1 MDAALHF
8 IIRYDSNTWEGLM
21 GEQFGN
27 LVRQYPWHIVCLVSL
42 LFIVG
47 QGLLIF
53 LAKKNNWSLRVR
65 PIQILMFVVLFI
77 CSLYMIITG
86 QSTM

>member
-1 MDAALHF
+1 
-8 IIRYDSNTWEGLM
+8 M

-42 LFIVG
+42 LFIVV

-53 LAKKNNWSLRVR
+53 LDKKNNWSLRVR

>member
-1 MDAALHF
+1 MDAALIF
-8 IIRYDSNTWEGLM
+8 VIKYDSHTQEGLM

-42 LFIVG
+42 LFIVV

>member
-1 MDAALHF
+1 MDAALIF
-8 IIRYDSNTWEGLM
+8 VIKYDSNTQEGLM

-42 LFIVG
+42 LFIVV

>member
-1 MDAALHF
+1 
-8 IIRYDSNTWEGLM
+8 M

-42 LFIVG
+42 LFIVV

-65 PIQILMFVVLFI
+65 PIQNTYVCCIVYMF
-77 CSLYMIITG
+77 IIYDNNRTEYNVKFRAYSSAG
-86 QSTM
+86 

>member
-1 MDAALHF
+1 
-8 IIRYDSNTWEGLM
+8 M
-21 GEQFGN
+21 GEQFGS

-42 LFIVG
+42 LFIVV

>member
-1 MDAALHF
+1 
-8 IIRYDSNTWEGLM
+8 M

-27 LVRQYPWHIVCLVSL
+27 LVRQYLWHIVCLVSL
-42 LFIVG
+42 LFIVV

>member
-1 MDAALHF
+1 
-8 IIRYDSNTWEGLM
+8 M

-27 LVRQYPWHIVCLVSL
+27 LVRRYPWHIVCLVSL
-42 LFIVG
+42 LFIVV

>member
-1 MDAALHF
+1 
-8 IIRYDSNTWEGLM
+8 M

-42 LFIVG
+42 LFIVV

-53 LAKKNNWSLRVR
+53 LAKKNNWKVERYKKL
-65 PIQILMFVVLFI
+65 IEK
-77 CSLYMIITG
+77 TDD
-86 QSTM
+86 

>member
-1 MDAALHF
+1 
-8 IIRYDSNTWEGLM
+8 M

-42 LFIVG
+42 LFIVV

-53 LAKKNNWSLRVR
+53 LAKKKNWSLRVR

>member
-1 MDAALHF
+1 
-8 IIRYDSNTWEGLM
+8 M

-42 LFIVG
+42 LFIVV

-53 LAKKNNWSLRVR
+53 FAKKNNWSLRVR

>member
-1 MDAALHF
+1 
-8 IIRYDSNTWEGLM
+8 M

-42 LFIVG
+42 FFIVV

>member
-1 MDAALHF
+1 
-8 IIRYDSNTWEGLM
+8 M

-42 LFIVG
+42 LFIVV

-86 QSTM
+86 RTTM

>member
-1 MDAALHF
+1 
-8 IIRYDSNTWEGLM
+8 M

-27 LVRQYPWHIVCLVSL
+27 LVRQYPWHIVCFVSL
-42 LFIVG
+42 LFIVV